1 MASLS
6 YLAAQDEQ
14 RLSGLAHERLLG
26 LILAGEVPV
35 GSLLSERRIALR
47 LGISRTP
54 LRDAMRQL
62 EAEGLLER
70 LPDGRMRVRVLE
82 ASDYIDNLNARQLI
96 EGETARLA
104 AGRVPVA
111 QIASFRSRLLGLLE
125 RRPGPEEMVWRLD
138 DELHDAIAVAAGSD
152 RLRAMLRDL
161 RREAHLV
168 DPRRLPDRI
177 LPGTQEHLV
186 LLAAIETGDAA
197 AAAAAMREHLEQ
209 VKTDFLA
216 LLARGGRAS

>member
-1 MASLS
+1 MASLQ
-6 YLAAQDEQ
+6 LAEQDER
-14 RLSGLAHERLLG
+14 RLSSQAHEQLLA
-26 LILAGEVPV
+26 LILAGEVAAGQV
-35 GSLLSERRIALR
+35 LSERRVALR

-70 LPDGRMRVRVLE
+70 QFDGRMRVRVLE
-82 ASDYIDNLNARQLI
+82 ASDYIDNLNARELI

-104 AGRVPVA
+104 AGRVPA
-111 QIASFRSRLLGLLE
+111 ATIASLRNRLRRLIE
-125 RRPGPEEMVWRLD
+125 RRSGPEEVVWRLD
-138 DELHDAIAVAAGSD
+138 DELHDTIAVAAGSP
-152 RLRAMLRDL
+152 RLRALVRDL

-177 LPGTQEHLV
+177 LPGTHEHLA
-186 LLAAIETGDAA
+186 LLDAIEKGDAEGA
-197 AAAAAMREHLEQ
+197 ASAMREHLER

-216 LLARGGRAS
+216 LLARGGRAP